1 MKIHYLTI
9 YTGKSSIGMLH
20 YIQPGLLY
28 KCFLTFKTVFIL
40 KVIHVH
46 SKKKKKKKKRKKSN
60 NEKRWRMKSKSILC
74 SILFLLD

>member
-46 SKKKKKKKKRKKSN
+46 SKKKKKKKRKEKSQT
-60 NEKRWRMKSKSILC
+60 MKKGGE
-74 SILFLLD
+74 

>member
-1 MKIHYLTI
+1 MKIHYLMI

-28 KCFLTFKTVFIL
+28 KCFLAFKPVFIL
-40 KVIHVH
+40 KVTHVH
-46 SKKKKKKKKRKKSN
+46 SKKKKERKKSN
-60 NEKRWRMKSKSILC
+60 NEKRYRMKSKSILC

>member
-9 YTGKSSIGMLH
+9 YTGRSSISMLH
-20 YIQPGLLY
+20 YIQLGLLC
-28 KCFLTFKTVFIL
+28 KCFLAFKLVFIL

-46 SKKKKKKKKRKKSN
+46 SKKKKKKSN
-60 NEKRWRMKSKSILC
+60 NEKRYRMKSKSILY